1 MKITILGAGTWGTAL
16 AILLN
21 SNHHEVTLWSAVEK
35 EIADM
40 SADRTRIRNLPGA
53 VMPKEVKLTTDLN
66 EALSGNIDIIV
77 TAVASIFV
85 RKTAKLISPLIKK
98 DQIIVNVAKGI
109 EEDTL
114 KTLTEISL
122 CLLMKYI

>member
-53 VMPKEVKLTTDLN
+53 VMPKEIKLTTDLN
-66 EALSGNIDIIV
+66 EALS
-77 TAVASIFV
+77 
-85 RKTAKLISPLIKK
+85 
-98 DQIIVNVAKGI
+98 
-109 EEDTL
+109 
-114 KTLTEISL
+114 
-122 CLLMKYI
+122 